1 MGKQAKPKRASP
13 SAAAAAAEASFGKGK
28 VTPVQVAFMVDR
40 YLCDNNF
47 TETRSVFR
55 TEASGLISKTNLQEA
70 PKSLLS
76 LGAILDEYITLK
88 EQRVI
93 VEQEKRR
100 VEMLLQGM
108 QDVMQV
114 YNSGGAIAS
123 TPSNAGSM
131 PMTVAAAAP
140 PALVPQ
146 TGLNVGSAAGYPMRK
161 TVVPNSVPRP
171 PTITAEAN
179 KFANPSANVPS
190 LSKRRGSRIY
200 ADAPPTAKRA
210 RNQKPI
216 NLSPLQGNNN
226 VSTHAV
232 KHVSVT
238 QSSPGASHHTG
249 SSVQGSSVAKNLL
262 KQFSSCPKFSSPGPK
277 TPPPVD
283 AQSDSSASPNGT
295 KNNTPQELTPTNCA
309 VISSSET
316 LIISP
321 SKQLAYYSVERNH
334 YISTSSPIKT
344 QLKRTG
350 SRDHAKGRLDFD
362 ANEASKSSDEPTLR
376 NDPSTSTSSGE
387 IDSFDLDIDSL
398 DIFGPD
404 FCLSEL
410 LGDFDL
416 DQSCLVS
423 DPANAIAGSPPESEN
438 LTLQGNETTA
448 EPLLTTTETLHE
460 KDVNAQ
466 ADPDALA
473 SMKSIKKCVMI
484 LSPAKNQ
491 RISPSHQ
498 GNQLT

>member
-1 MGKQAKPKRASP
+1 MGKQEKLKRAAA
-13 SAAAAAAEASFGKGK
+13 SAAEVTFGKGK
-28 VTPVQVAFMVDR
+28 VTPVQVAFIVDR

-55 TEASGLISKTNLQEA
+55 TEASAVISKTNLQEA

-76 LGAILDEYITLK
+76 LGAILDEYIILK

-108 QDVMQV
+108 QDVMQA
-114 YNSGGAIAS
+114 YNSGGGIS
-123 TPSNAGSM
+123 PLPSNTPSTST
-131 PMTVAAAAP
+131 TVAG
-140 PALVPQ
+140 ALVPQ
-146 TGLNVGSAAGYPMRK
+146 MGSSVGSVAGYAMR
-161 TVVPNSVPRP
+161 TNVPNSVPRP
-171 PTITAEAN
+171 PAITAEAN
-179 KFANPSANVPS
+179 KFPNLLATVPS

-200 ADAPPTAKRA
+200 ADVPPTAKRA

-216 NLSPLQGNNN
+216 NLSPLQGNN

-238 QSSPGASHHTG
+238 QSSPSASHHTG
-249 SSVQGSSVAKNLL
+249 TSVQGSSVAKNLL
-262 KQFSSCPKFSSPGPK
+262 KQFSSCPKLNSPGPK
-277 TPPPVD
+277 TPPQVD

-295 KNNTPQELTPTNCA
+295 KNNTPQEMTPTNCA
-309 VISSSET
+309 VISSSQT

-334 YISTSSPIKT
+334 YISNSSPIKT

-362 ANEASKSSDEPTLR
+362 ANEASKSTDEPTIQ

-416 DQSCLVS
+416 DQSCLVG

-438 LTLQGNETTA
+438 QILQGNETTA
-448 EPLLTTTETLHE
+448 EPLLTTTEILHE
-460 KDVNAQ
+460 KNVNAQ
-466 ADPDALA
+466 DPDALA

-491 RISPSHQ
+491 SSPSDQ
-498 GNQLT
+498 GNRLTGN